1 MDAMTLRDAKEPSQL
16 GAIGDSRSLS
26 HLAYEAL
33 SDYLVD
39 GGLEPGDRLAE
50 VQLANALGVSR
61 GPIRQALQQLAAEG
75 WVEIRPRFGA
85 FVAQRDRKSAN
96 DFFLVRHNLE
106 VLAARQAATNRTD
119 DDLAHL
125 RRCIEDARERA
136 SAIPEGSSRSE
147 AQARQFHRETSV
159 RFHELIAEA
168 THNDTLRDLLHVL
181 VKKTR
186 WYFTPG
192 VLGHS
197 PRAWRE
203 HEELVAALEAGDPA
217 ECEAMMDLHM
227 QRTLASYLE
236 NLD

>member
-1 MDAMTLRDAKEPSQL
+1 MEIVQRETKDAALL

-33 SDYLVD
+33 ADYLVE
-39 GGLEPGDRLAE
+39 GGLEAGDRLAE
-50 VQLANALGVSR
+50 VQLAKSLGVSR
-61 GPIRQALQQLAAEG
+61 GPIRQALQQLASEG

-96 DFFLVRHNLE
+96 DFFSVRQNLE
-106 VLAARQAATNRTD
+106 VLAAGQAAENRTEE
-119 DDLAHL
+119 DLRLL
-125 RRCIEDARERA
+125 RACVEDAQARA
-136 SAIPEGSSRSE
+136 LQIPEGESRSGVE
-147 AQARQFHRETSV
+147 ARRFHRETSV
-159 RFHELIAEA
+159 QFHELIAEA

-197 PRAWRE
+197 PRAWAE
-203 HEELVAALEAGDPA
+203 HTELVAAIESGNAATCAALMGQH
-217 ECEAMMDLHM
+217 MDK
-227 QRTLASYLE
+227 TLATYLE
-236 NLD
+236 NMY